1 MRISLLFIVLFSIA
15 AQVKAQD
22 KPSFGVKAGLNL
34 SILSAS
40 VNSESSFKT
49 GLNAGVFCRTKMRG
63 KLYFR
68 PEVIFS
74 SQGQKDNY
82 QDSPGG
88 PSVGKTTTTIN
99 YLNIPLLLEAGEKV
113 SVQFGVQTGILLSSK
128 EEGERGGVKV
138 NEDLDG
144 VMLNPDISL
153 VFGIGFRPIEHV
165 DIGARM
171 NYGITKI
178 FDDSDL
184 SGFPAI
190 KNRVFQ
196 FYVGYAF

>member
-1 MRISLLFIVLFSIA
+1 MRTPIFFLLFAIA
-15 AQVKAQD
+15 IQTHAQD

-40 VNSESSFKT
+40 INSESSFKT
-49 GLNAGVFCRTKMRG
+49 GLNVGVFCRTKISE
-63 KLYFR
+63 KLFFR
-68 PEVIFS
+68 PEVVFS
-74 SQGQKDNY
+74 SQGQKDEY

-88 PSVGKTTTTIN
+88 PSVGNTTTTIN
-99 YLNIPLLLEAGEKV
+99 YINIPLLLEAGDKV
-113 SVQFGVQTGILLSSK
+113 SVHFGVQTGILLSSK
-128 EEGERGGVKV
+128 EEGEISGVKV

-153 VFGIGFRPIEHV
+153 VFGLGFRPIEHF
-165 DIGARM
+165 DIGARL

-178 FDDSDL
+178 FDDTDL

-196 FYVGYAF
+196 FYIGYAF

>member
-1 MRISLLFIVLFSIA
+1 MRTPIIILLFLIA
-15 AQVKAQD
+15 IQTQAQD
-22 KPSFGVKAGLNL
+22 KPSFGIKAGLNL

-40 VNSESSFKT
+40 INSESSFKT
-49 GLNAGVFCRTKMRG
+49 GLHAGVFCRTKISE
-63 KLYFR
+63 KLFFR

-74 SQGQKDNY
+74 SQGQKDDY

-99 YLNIPLLLEAGEKV
+99 YINIPLLLEAGNKV
-113 SVQFGVQTGILLSSK
+113 SVQVGVQTGILLSSK
-128 EEGERGGVKV
+128 EEGEINGVKV

-153 VFGIGFRPIEHV
+153 VFGLGFRPVEHF
-165 DIGARM
+165 DIGARL

-178 FDDSDL
+178 FDDTDL